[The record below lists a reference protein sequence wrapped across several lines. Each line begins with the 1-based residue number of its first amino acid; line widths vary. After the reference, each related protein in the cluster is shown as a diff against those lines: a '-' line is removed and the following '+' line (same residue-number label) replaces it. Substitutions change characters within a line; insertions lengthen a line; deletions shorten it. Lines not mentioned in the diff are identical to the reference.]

1 LLTGEGLSLSVVGV
15 EAKTERKALMS
26 HPNARLTALGRL
38 LLCER
43 IELHGWRV
51 CAAAA
56 AAGVSRQTASKW
68 LARWRREGRVGLSDR
83 SSRPHRIALC
93 VVGERL
99 RRVVRLR
106 VTRRLGP
113 ARIAWHLR
121 LAPATVYRTLRRHRL
136 HRLRLLDPH
145 EPALRYCW
153 PAAGDLVHLDT
164 KKLGRIGPGGGKRF
178 YPRNR
183 ELHNGIGW
191 NVAHV
196 AVDDATRLAYAEE
209 LPDERGGTAAAFL
222 ERALAFF
229 ADHGVEVRRLLTD
242 NGSPYVSRAFRE
254 AAAAHGL
261 RHLRTRP
268 YRPQTNGKAEAF
280 VKTLQNGWAYRR
292 PYQATAERIA
302 ALPGFLCYYNGY
314 RPHGGLDGDTPLG
327 RLTASTTS

>member
-1 LLTGEGLSLSVVGV
+1 
-15 EAKTERKALMS
+15 MS
-26 HPNARLTALGRL
+26 HPNAKLTAHGRL

-43 IELHGWRV
+43 VELQGWPV
-51 CAAAA
+51 CAAAE

-68 LARWRREGRVGLSDR
+68 LARWRSEGCGGLRDR
-83 SSRPHRIALC
+83 SCRLHRIALRI
-93 VVGERL
+93 VGELL

-106 VTRRLGP
+106 ITRRLGP
-113 ARIAWHLR
+113 ARIAWHAR
-121 LAPATVYRTLRRHRL
+121 LAAATVYRALRRHRL
-136 HRLRLLDPH
+136 HRLRLIDPPR
-145 EPALRYCW
+145 PALRYCW
-153 PAAGDLVHLDT
+153 PHAGDLLHLDT
-164 KKLGRIGPGGGKRF
+164 KKLGRIGAGGGKRF
-178 YPRNR
+178 FPRQR
-183 ELHNGIGW
+183 GRHDGLGW

-209 LPDERGGTAAAFL
+209 LSDERGETAAAFL

-229 ADHGVEVRRLLTD
+229 AEQGIEVQRLLTD
-242 NGSPYVSRAFRE
+242 NGSCSCSRAFAEVAGAR
-254 AAAAHGL
+254 GL

-302 ALPGFLCYYNGY
+302 ALPGFLTYYNGY